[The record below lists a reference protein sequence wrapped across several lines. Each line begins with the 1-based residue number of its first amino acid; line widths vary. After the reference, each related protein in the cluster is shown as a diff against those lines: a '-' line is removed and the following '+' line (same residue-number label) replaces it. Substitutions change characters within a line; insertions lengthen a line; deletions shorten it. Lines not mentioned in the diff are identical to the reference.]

1 MLMIVLILMLLFLY
15 GNDYVMKRLM
25 LMLRVME
32 LLMWMLLSFCGKV
45 TEMVIDNILDV
56 CVGHFM

>member
-1 MLMIVLILMLLFLY
+1 MLMVVLILMLLLFY

-32 LLMWMLLSFCGKV
+32 LTMWMLWSFCG
-45 TEMVIDNILDV
+45 
-56 CVGHFM
+56 